1 MSIDDLL
8 AADARLEEVASGFTW
23 VEGPTWIPARGVLR
37 FSDIPG
43 NRVLEHSETD
53 GATVEISSDAEYTNG
68 RTTSRDGAVIECSH
82 GRRAVQIDRTASQ
95 PGAPYAPE
103 ILVDRFGQARLN
115 SPNDVVEKSDGTI
128 WFTDPSYGIK
138 RPDEGHAGEEE
149 YGDRYVFR
157 FDPADGS
164 LCPVVIDV
172 EAPNGLAFSPDE
184 SVLYVSDSSISPA
197 DRDRPNPARPGGHS
211 IHAYDV
217 FEGRHAKNGRSLVE
231 VSPGLPDGFRVDT
244 DGNLWSS
251 SLTGIQVFTPGGEEL
266 GEIPVPEKV
275 ANCCFGGADGR
286 TLYIC
291 ASTSIYRIRTRA
303 RDAAASRPRQW
314 PSPGAGVSPPGAPV
328 RATAR
333 RSSLR

>member
-1 MSIDDLL
+1 MSIDHLL
-8 AADARLEEVASGFTW
+8 APDARLEKVASGFTW
-23 VEGPTWIPARGVLR
+23 VEGPAWIPSRGVLR

-43 NRVLEHSETD
+43 NRVLEYSEASGT
-53 GATVEISSDAEYTNG
+53 TVEISTDAEYTNG
-68 RTTSRDGAVIECSH
+68 RSLGRDGAVIECSH
-82 GRRAVQIDRTASQ
+82 GRRAVQIDRAASE

-103 ILVDRFGQARLN
+103 VLVDRFGPARLN

-138 RPDEGHAGEEE
+138 RPDEGHAGQEE

-164 LCPVVIDV
+164 LRPVVIDV

-184 SVLYVSDSSISPA
+184 SVLYVGDSSRSPA
-197 DRDRPNPARPGGHS
+197 DRDHPNPARPRGHS

-217 FEGRHAKNGRSLVE
+217 VEGRHAKNGRPLVE
-231 VSPGLPDGFRVDT
+231 VSPGLPDGFRVDAE
-244 DGNLWSS
+244 GNLWSS
-251 SLTGIQVFTPGGEEL
+251 SLSGIQIFTPGGEKL

-275 ANCCFGGADGR
+275 GNCCFGGADGR

-291 ASTSIYRIRTRA
+291 ASTSIYRIRTRGQ
-303 RDAAASRPRQW
+303 DVAAARR
-314 PSPGAGVSPPGAPV
+314 AG
-328 RATAR
+328 
-333 RSSLR
+333 

>member
-1 MSIDDLL
+1 MSIDHLL
-8 AADARLEEVASGFTW
+8 APDARLEKVASGFTW
-23 VEGPTWIPARGVLR
+23 VEGPAWIPSRGVLR

-43 NRVLEHSETD
+43 NQVLEYSETA
-53 GATVEISSDAEYTNG
+53 GTTAEISTDAEYTNG
-68 RTTSRDGAVIECSH
+68 RTLGRDGAVIECSH
-82 GRRAVQIDRTASQ
+82 GRRAVQIDRAASE

-103 ILVDRFGQARLN
+103 ILVDRFGDARLN

-164 LCPVVIDV
+164 LRPVVIDV

-184 SVLYVSDSSISPA
+184 SILYVGDSSLSPA
-197 DRDRPNPARPGGHS
+197 DRDHPNPARPRGHS

-217 FEGRHAKNGRSLVE
+217 VEGRHAKNGRPLVG
-231 VSPGLPDGFRVDT
+231 VSPGLPDGFRVDAE
-244 DGNLWSS
+244 GNLWSS
-251 SLTGIQVFTPGGEEL
+251 SLSGIQVFTPGGEKL

-275 ANCCFGGADGR
+275 GNCCFGGADGR

-291 ASTSIYRIRTRA
+291 GSTSIYRIRTRA
-303 RDAAASRPRQW
+303 EDAAA
-314 PSPGAGVSPPGAPV
+314 
-328 RATAR
+328 AR
-333 RSSLR
+333 RRQ